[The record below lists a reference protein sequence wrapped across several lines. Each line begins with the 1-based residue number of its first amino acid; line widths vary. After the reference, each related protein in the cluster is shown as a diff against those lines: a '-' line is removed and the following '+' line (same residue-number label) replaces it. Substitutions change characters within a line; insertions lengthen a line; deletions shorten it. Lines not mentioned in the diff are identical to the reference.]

1 MTARK
6 FTVFASL
13 AAAVLAVLS
22 MADDRGLRRVGRL
35 RQEADALEEKNREL
49 EAANATLRLEIQAL
63 TGDPRA
69 VERAARED
77 LGYVKPD
84 EVVFSFE

>member
-1 MTARK
+1 MNARNL
-6 FTVFASL
+6 TVAASV
-13 AAAVLAVLS
+13 AAALLAVLS
-22 MADDRGLRRVGRL
+22 IADDRGLRRVSRL
-35 RQEADALEEKNREL
+35 RLEVDALEARNRDL
-49 EAANATLRLEIQAL
+49 EAANAALRLEIQAL